1 MLVSE
6 KPKPRPGLDN
16 PWQAVRLVLPFFR
29 QYRLQLLIG
38 LLSLLAVN
46 GLQLVIPRIIK
57 HAIDGLRNEGASSEV
72 LMHYG
77 IMIVGLA
84 LGIGVFRF
92 GWRYMILG
100 FSRHLEK
107 DLRNWLFSHLLTLDR
122 VFFQRRTTGEIMAL
136 ATNDLAAVQL
146 AGGMGLVAFAD
157 ALVLSLA
164 ALAFMAYIHPGL
176 TLIAIVPMPILALL
190 TRFLS
195 WRLHRYFKKVQEQFS
210 RITQFVRTSI
220 NSIRMIKAYTLEKNQ
235 TERFDIMGREYV
247 QDNLRLA
254 KVQGTL
260 FPVSGLIANI
270 SMLLVLLF
278 GGRLTIQGS
287 ITIGDFVAFISYLFM
302 LTWPMMAL
310 GWVTNLFQRGVT
322 SLQRIQNVLDEQP
335 VISSPSQPVSI
346 PEKINSIVVKNL
358 TFTYADQKEPIL
370 QNVSLEMHWGI
381 LGIVGRTGSGKTTLS
396 HVLARLYP
404 VEQDTV
410 FWNDIDVNK
419 LDLGE
424 VRRKIALV
432 PQDVTVFS
440 DTVRDNITMGKPGAD
455 EEEIEAV
462 ARAAAIHN
470 EILALPKGYDT
481 RIGERGVK
489 LSGGQRQ
496 RIALARALLSD
507 RQILLIDDGLSAVD
521 IETEHQIISAMQPF
535 ISKRICIIVSH
546 RLAPLSQADQL
557 IVMDRGK
564 ILARGEHQQLLQKN
578 RFYATIYQ
586 YQTRHEARGKRVQ
599 GVEEARIQGDTDK

>member
-1 MLVSE
+1 MGLSD
-6 KPKPRPGLDN
+6 KKKSGHGPGN
-16 PWQAVRLVLPFFR
+16 SWQAVRLILPFFL
-29 QYRLQLLIG
+29 QYRLQLLTG
-38 LLSLLAVN
+38 FLSLLAVN

-57 HAIDGLRNEGASSEV
+57 HAIDGLQNESVSSAT
-72 LMHYG
+72 LRQYG
-77 IMIVGLA
+77 SLIVGLA
-84 LGIGVFRF
+84 LCIAVFRF

-122 VFFQRRTTGEIMAL
+122 IFFQRRTTGEIMAL

-164 ALAFMAYIHPGL
+164 ALSFMAYIHPGL

-195 WRLHRYFKKVQEQFS
+195 KRLHRYFKKVQEQFS
-210 RITQFVRTSI
+210 KLTEFVRTSI
-220 NSIRMIKAYTLEKNQ
+220 NSIRMIKAYTMENNQ
-235 TERFDIMGREYV
+235 TKRFDALGREYV
-247 QDNLRLA
+247 RDNLRLA

-260 FPVSGLIANI
+260 FPVSGLVANT
-270 SMLLVLLF
+270 SMLLVLLL

-287 ITIGDFVAFISYLFM
+287 ITIGDFVAFTSYLFM

-322 SLQRIQNVLDEQP
+322 SLQRIQNVLNEQP
-335 VISSPSQPVSI
+335 VIITPSQPAPF
-346 PEKINSIVVKNL
+346 PEKVNSIAVNNL
-358 TFTYADQKEPIL
+358 TFTYAGQNDPIL
-370 QNVSLEMHWGI
+370 RNVSLEIHWGI
-381 LGIVGRTGSGKTTLS
+381 LGIVGRTGSGKTTLA
-396 HVLARLYP
+396 HLLARLYP
-404 VEQDTV
+404 VGMDTI
-410 FWNDIDVNK
+410 FWNAIDVNK
-419 LDLGE
+419 LDLAK

-440 DTVRDNITMGKPGAD
+440 DTVLDNIAMGKPGATQA
-455 EEEIEAV
+455 EIEAV
-462 ARAAAIHN
+462 AKAAAIHA

-507 RQILLIDDGLSAVD
+507 RQILIIDDGLSAVD
-521 IETEHQIISAMQPF
+521 IETEHEIIGSMQPF
-535 ISKRICIIVSH
+535 IRERICLVVSH
-546 RLAPLSQADQL
+546 RLAPLAQADQL
-557 IVMDRGK
+557 IVMDRGE
-564 ILARGEHQQLLQKN
+564 IVARGDHEQLLREN
-578 RFYATIYQ
+578 RFYATIYE
-586 YQTRHEARGKRVQ
+586 YQTSRMEKGK
-599 GVEEARIQGDTDK
+599 